1 MMTPLSYTKNEIL
14 LGSHFQ
20 SIVDMPKLIQGRKT
34 NGIEIYFKFKEKRT

>member
-20 SIVDMPKLIQGRKT
+20 SIVDMPKLIQGRKPM
-34 NGIEIYFKFKEKRT
+34 G